1 MTDNERISKLM
12 GDGFVCQEGGLEY
25 DCTSVGLDCRECDH
39 WGYREYDTFEA
50 TWTPELYKAIEDA
63 GLVVPFILNLRDVI
77 SDIGGDI
84 YICPDTESFNEVETF
99 FLVQATP
106 AQKTNALARALQEQE
121 KKS

>member
-12 GDGFVCQEGGLEY
+12 GEGFVCQEGGLEY

-63 GLVVPFILNLRDVI
+63 GLVESYCNHLRD
-77 SDIGGDI
+77 
-84 YICPDTESFNEVETF
+84 ICMNDDWCGQNEYYLEWF
-99 FLVQATP
+99 KLKATP
-106 AQKTNALARALQEQE
+106 AQKTSALARALQEQE
-121 KKS
+121 VK